1 MVSMGQLVG
10 MVLAIV
16 VPVMLLIVLFLH
28 VKKEL
33 KVKGLPFSACYGIL
47 GYLWEAWIYVM
58 AYGWVGAMMMQYSW
72 FDSDF
77 GIIVKQMIIA
87 IVYALLATGG
97 LCWAVY
103 LSNMREPLEE
113 RGAAV
118 GIGFGLSYTVWN
130 YVLVYGAP
138 LIIGFRMRFGG
149 YEGTQEVQ
157 DKILSLS
164 VENMYLFILDTV
176 ILSLILMATTLL
188 MSHYQLNG
196 RPLYM
201 FLIPFVSQFM
211 IKFLDTLLPTL
222 MPDLV
227 SSIIYHLLIGTAALW
242 SLWMVLNYLKT
253 RKINRLPGS
262 TQ

>member
-1 MVSMGQLVG
+1 MVSVGQLVG
-10 MVLAIV
+10 MILAIV
-16 VPVMLLIVLFLH
+16 VPVMIQIVLFLH
-28 VKKEL
+28 AKKEL
-33 KVKGLPFSACYGIL
+33 KVKGLPVAACYGLL

-58 AYGWVGAMMMQYSW
+58 AYGWVGAMMMQNTW
-72 FDSDF
+72 FDSGF
-77 GIIVKQMIIA
+77 GIVVKQMIIA
-87 IVYALLATGG
+87 LVYALLTTGG

-103 LSNMREPLEE
+103 LSNMREPLVE
-113 RGAAV
+113 RGPAV
-118 GIGFGLSYTVWN
+118 GIGFGLSYAVWN

-149 YEGTQEVQ
+149 YEGTQEMQ
-157 DKILSLS
+157 DKVLSLS

-176 ILSLILMATTLL
+176 IFSLIVMATTLL
-188 MSHYQLNG
+188 MSNHQQNG

-222 MPDLV
+222 MPEIV
-227 SSIIYHLLIGTAALW
+227 SSVIYHVLMGTAALW
-242 SLWMVLNYLKT
+242 SLWVVLNYLKT
-253 RKINRLPGS
+253 RKINHLLKS